1 MDDKSPRMAQ
11 VTMKQ
16 LGELQKPLAEQVLKV
31 SSIGLSGPYNV
42 MLRSP
47 EMGQRMFDLLAYLR
61 FQTSAPMRL
70 NEFAIIIQA
79 RLWTSQ
85 IEWIAHYPLAIKA
98 GLPESVAEDL
108 RQGKR
113 PAAMKPD
120 EAVVYDFCTELSTK
134 HVVTD
139 DTWKRAR
146 EAFSDQQIADLIAVS
161 GAYVTVAMMLNATEP
176 PLPVVR
182 LRRWRCCWG
191 GETSFSG
198 TWANNPVIC
207 GRG

>member
-1 MDDKSPRMAQ
+1 MRGKELKGVRVDDKSPRMAQ
-11 VTMKQ
+11 VTMKK

-61 FQTSAPMRL
+61 FHTSVPTRL

-113 PAAMKPD
+113 PAAMKAD

-134 HVVTD
+134 HAVSD
-139 DTWKRAR
+139 DTWKRVR

-176 PLPVVR
+176 PLPVGKSAP
-182 LRRWRCCWG
+182 LELFPG
-191 GETSFSG
+191 G
-198 TWANNPVIC
+198 
-207 GRG
+207 